1 MKMSTQFTI
10 FFVAFNALAAVV
22 LGMGVAAELG
32 ISAETGSPAAIEQAG
47 QSQDVRMGNSVGGTL
62 FGMYNV
68 LTQQAAALFYTV
80 APGMAMLRNFL
91 PNLWVDVFLSP
102 LATLI
107 ATKDI
112 IAFARGVDL

>member
-1 MKMSTQFTI
+1 MSTQFTI

-22 LGMGVAAELG
+22 MGMGVAEELG
-32 ISAETGSPAAIEQAG
+32 ISAETGSPQGIEEVG
-47 QSQDVRMGNSVGGTL
+47 QTDDIRMGNSVGGTL

-68 LTQQAAALFYTV
+68 LTQQVANLFYTV

-112 IAFARGVDL
+112 IGFARGDDT